1 MTSICLTFDFDAV
14 ALWVSSFR
22 QTTATPVS
30 RGEYGARVGVP
41 RILDLLERKGI
52 AATFFVPA
60 HTAASFP
67 EALKAIVGRGH
78 EIGLHGYCHETPIGL
93 SRAEEADLLDRAIDK
108 LGRAVGGGFRPA
120 GYRSPAWDLSSDSIA
135 LLEER
140 GLVYDSSMMA
150 DDFRPYLACKGH
162 HADEHGY
169 DPGTPSRIV
178 EMPVAWE
185 LDDFPYFCFTNRPLY
200 PALRSAGEV
209 QAIWQAEFDFC
220 HTLPDGVFTL
230 TLHPQIIGRGPRIAM
245 LEALIDH
252 MAAAPGTHFTTLGV
266 EAARQ
271 AARLLPLPGGLGAG
285 PGR

>member
-60 HTAASFP
+60 HTAAAFP
-67 EALKAIVGRGH
+67 EALQSILARGH

-108 LGRAVGGGFRPA
+108 LGKAVGGGFRPS

-135 LLEER
+135 LMEER

-150 DDFRPYLACKGH
+150 DDFRPYRARKGH
-162 HADEHGY
+162 RADEHGY
-169 DPGTPSRIV
+169 DPGELSTIV

-200 PALRSAGEV
+200 PALRSPEEV
-209 QAIWQAEFDFC
+209 LAIWQAEFDFC
-220 HTLPDGVFTL
+220 HTLGEGVFTL
-230 TLHPQIIGRGPRIAM
+230 TMHPQIIGRGPRIAM
-245 LEALIDH
+245 LERLIDH
-252 MAAAPGTHFTTLGV
+252 MAAADGASFSTLGA

-271 AARLLPLPGGLGAG
+271 ATRLLSTPDDAGTG